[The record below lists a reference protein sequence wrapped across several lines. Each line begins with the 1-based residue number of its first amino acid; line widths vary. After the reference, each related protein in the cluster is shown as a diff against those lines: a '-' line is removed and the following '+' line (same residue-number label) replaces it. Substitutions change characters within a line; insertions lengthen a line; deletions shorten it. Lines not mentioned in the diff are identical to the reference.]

1 MHRYHHRELVLLHP
15 AALRCGEIGKYQYI
29 ANVAFCFSDF
39 KISKSEI
46 ATKAEASSPT
56 ISPVCAA
63 DVYITDQTPV
73 RGKI

>member
-1 MHRYHHRELVLLHP
+1 MLRPAVLWCEES
-15 AALRCGEIGKYQYI
+15 RKYEYV
-29 ANVAFCFSDF
+29 ANVPFCFSDI

-46 ATKAEASSPT
+46 ATKTEVASPT

-63 DVYITDQTPV
+63 VSAEDVYITYQTPV